1 MKTTLKITTLSVAI
15 LSSLQ
20 VAHANQC
27 NGQLYGINAGRG
39 DTGIIFKLDEYTQQT
54 QAHSRA
60 KYSSSAL
67 AHIPETN
74 RLYYIS
80 APRPIEYQVDVE
92 HLGFN
97 STELKS
103 LPISGSKFKYIKL
116 AYVDLDTNEHVE
128 VGRTSN
134 MYRLVYDQQNNR
146 LLGSYKDKLYAIDPE
161 TSETTLLGNI
171 TGLENDQGIWRGDM
185 VFKNG
190 ELILVTSTSLYTVNV
205 QELTATK
212 LSDHNLTTVTGAAL
226 NQQGDIVLSRTIL
239 TDLGHSNKSELY
251 KVNKN
256 TGNTCHVADF
266 PVRLNDLA
274 TNFNESVACYDAPV
288 CTVSDIPSFTIVP
301 IVDSVDEGSA
311 LSYKLELSNSYEQD
325 SDIYVSTTA
334 GTATSSDYSFSD
346 QVITIAAGETTASFT
361 IPTIDNDDYSETKTF
376 TVNAI
381 AQLNVT
387 GSSSLPAS
395 ILNDDAQC
403 IAENY
408 TRISYS
414 FISENSGYNNDWGIK
429 VNNQYIKLLD
439 EHGASGY
446 YDVKASDSIV
456 YVLSV
461 NGNANNLKTA
471 YKASGTKQYWEDQN
485 DRDYND
491 FVVNVTT
498 QPIQKGCN

>member
-1 MKTTLKITTLSVAI
+1 MKSALKMTTVAVAL

-20 VAHANQC
+20 VAQANQC
-27 NGQLYGINAGRG
+27 TGQLYGINAGRG
-39 DTGIIFKLDEYTQQT
+39 DTGIVFKLDEYTQQT

-67 AHIPETN
+67 AHVTDTN

-80 APRPIEYQVDVE
+80 APRPMEYQVDVE
-92 HLGFN
+92 HLNFN

-134 MYRLVYDQQNNR
+134 MYRLVFDQQNNR
-146 LLGSYKDKLYAIDPE
+146 LLGSYKNKLYSIAPDTAE
-161 TSETTLLGNI
+161 TVLLGEI
-171 TGLENDQGIWRGDM
+171 SGLENDQGIWRGDM

-190 ELILVTSTSLYTVNV
+190 ELILVTSTSLYSVDVNN
-205 QELTATK
+205 LAATK

-226 NQQGDIVLSRTIL
+226 DQQGDILLSRTIL
-239 TDLGHSNKSELY
+239 TDLGHSNKSQVY

-266 PVRLNDLA
+266 PVRINDLA
-274 TNFNESVACYDAPV
+274 TNFNESVACYAAPV
-288 CTVSDIPSFTIVP
+288 CTVSDIPDFTLTAIA
-301 IVDSVDEGSA
+301 DSVDEGNA
-311 LSYKLELSNSYEQD
+311 LSYQLKLSNSYEQD
-325 SDIYVSTTA
+325 SEIYVSTTV
-334 GTATSSDYSFSD
+334 GTATHSDYSFSD
-346 QVITIAAGETTASFT
+346 QTVTIPAGETTATIT
-361 IPTIDNDDYSETKTF
+361 IPTVDNDEYSETKTF
-376 TVNAI
+376 TINTV

-387 GSSSLPAS
+387 GSNSLPAE

-403 IAENY
+403 VPEDY
-408 TRISYS
+408 TRIQYT
-414 FISENSGYNNDWGIK
+414 FISENSAFNNDWGIK

-439 EHGASGY
+439 ERGAAGY
-446 YDVKASDSIV
+446 YDVKASDSIT
-456 YVLSV
+456 YVLAVDGKS
-461 NGNANNLKTA
+461 NNLKTS
-471 YKASGTKQYWEDQN
+471 YKKYGNKQYWEDQN
-485 DRDYND
+485 GKDYND